1 LRLRFASPP
10 LTFEWRRQGVVG
22 DPPVQVV
29 RGVDRRHVHDLKQP
43 VECRVRP
50 PTVSI
55 SMSDPGAFGDEDGE
69 RGTGVHAGSFKFTQ
83 PLRDLGIG
91 GSLSRLPAFYFRY
104 NAWRYVDVAPVLRP
118 VERVAF
124 GVGEPSGLAHFPDR
138 TLGTGTDVTRPA
150 HGVSCSR

>member
-83 PLRDLGIG
+83 PLDDLVIARG
-91 GSLSRLPAFYFRY
+91 LSGTSCFHLTY
-104 NAWRYVDVAPVLRP
+104 N
-118 VERVAF
+118 
-124 GVGEPSGLAHFPDR
+124 
-138 TLGTGTDVTRPA
+138 
-150 HGVSCSR
+150 

>member
-22 DPPVQVV
+22 DPHVQVV
-29 RGVDRRHVHDLKQP
+29 RGVDHRHVHDLKQP

-91 GSLSRLPAFYFRY
+91 GSLRRLPALYFRY
-104 NAWRYVDVAPVLRP
+104 YTGCYGNVRLVPVP
-118 VERVAF
+118 IQRVTFRVRESCLTANSAD
-124 GVGEPSGLAHFPDR
+124 SGLSAGAD
-138 TLGTGTDVTRPA
+138 
-150 HGVSCSR
+150 